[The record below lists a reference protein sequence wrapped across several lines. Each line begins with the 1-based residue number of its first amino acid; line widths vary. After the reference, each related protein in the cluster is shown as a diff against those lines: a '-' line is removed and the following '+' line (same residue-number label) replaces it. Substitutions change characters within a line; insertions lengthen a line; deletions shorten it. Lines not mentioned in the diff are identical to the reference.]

1 MSSGVLAE
9 AIEGVEIGLDP
20 TALVAVMG
28 LRDRLDAK
36 IAAAVVA
43 ELDAAGLWDDD
54 GSVSIAAWL
63 RAHAGQT
70 SRQAKRLTT
79 TAARLRGLPAVQ
91 AAWAEGRLAGRHG
104 RPPGEHPHTPTDRH
118 PAPPGAPAG
127 AISANGPA
135 CVVPAA
141 VS

>member
-36 IAAAVVA
+36 IAAAVA
-43 ELDAAGLWDDD
+43 ELDAAGLWNDD
-54 GSVSIAAWL
+54 GRCRW
-63 RAHAGQT
+63 RRGCEPM
-70 SRQAKRLTT
+70 RGRR
-79 TAARLRGLPAVQ
+79 AARRSASRPRRRGCGGCRRCRRRGPRVDWRAGTVGHPAST
-91 AAWAEGRLAGRHG
+91 
-104 RPPGEHPHTPTDRH
+104 PHTPTDRH